1 MLNHFYRLALSH
13 SSSLLSIGARGL
25 IVVAGFA
32 IAYMIGSRLGAEAL
46 GTYALVTQTAMFL
59 SIVAVGG
66 LDLSIVR
73 HFPIVEGRRPY
84 ASRSVL
90 RMFGAAFGICLVI
103 TVLVFLFG
111 PAFFDLFDEVDASTS
126 LLAILSVIFIS
137 RAFTRATSAYLR
149 SQRLYVYS
157 QVVEGLII
165 PIPVIALLLLGMIDT
180 VTEILLVTAVAGLVA
195 VVIGIG
201 SSLTRTS
208 RDSRAAQVSL
218 APLYTM
224 ALPLW
229 GVAIVK
235 NFTDWYSLS
244 VVGAQL
250 SVAEAGQY
258 RIAFQIASALPII
271 AIGIFGVFSP
281 QIASAAED
289 GKFHAAAKLAR
300 TATRLSLALALPIV
314 LALLAVSRPLLAF
327 VGPEFVAAQPVL
339 FVLIASQVA
348 YLAAGPSGILLAL
361 MGKQTI
367 NLALSIAAL
376 AIFAVAIPLSAI
388 HFGLI
393 GVAAAITVVIV
404 AQNVSQYLAVRWLL
418 KIDVWSGRYHGG
430 K

>member
-1 MLNHFYRLALSH
+1 MINRLYRLALAH

-25 IVVAGFA
+25 IVVAGFV

-73 HFPIVEGRRPY
+73 HFPIVAGRQPY
-84 ASRSVL
+84 SARSVM
-90 RMFGAAFGICLVI
+90 RMFGAAFAICLAI
-103 TVLVFLFG
+103 TAIVFLFG
-111 PAFFDLFDEVDASTS
+111 PFFFGMFDEVEADET
-126 LLAILSVIFIS
+126 LLAILSAIFIS
-137 RAFTRATSAYLR
+137 RAFTRATSAFLR

-157 QVVEGLII
+157 QIVEGLII
-165 PIPVIALLLLGMIDT
+165 PLPVIALLLFGVLQT
-180 VTEILLVTAVAGLVA
+180 VEQILLATALAGLVA
-195 VVIGIG
+195 VIIGIA
-201 SSLTRTS
+201 SSLRRT
-208 RDSRAAQVSL
+208 SL
-218 APLYTM
+218 APDAARVALSPLYVV

-250 SVAEAGQY
+250 SVAEAGQF

-289 GKFHAAAKLAR
+289 GKFDAAAKLAR

-314 LALLAVSRPLLAF
+314 VGLVLISRPLLAF
-327 VGPEFVAAQPVL
+327 VGPEFVEAQPVL
-339 FVLIASQVA
+339 FVLIASQLA

-361 MGKQTI
+361 MGKQTV
-367 NLALSIAAL
+367 NLGLSIAAF
-376 AIFAVAIPLSAI
+376 AIFVIVIPLSAI
-388 HFGLI
+388 HFGLL

-404 AQNVSQYLAVRWLL
+404 AQNVSQYVAVRWLL
-418 KIDVWSGRYHGG
+418 KIDVWSGKYLGV
-430 K
+430 

>member
-1 MLNHFYRLALSH
+1 MINRLYRLALAH

-25 IVVAGFA
+25 IVVAGFV

-73 HFPIVEGRRPY
+73 HFPIVAGRHPY
-84 ASRSVL
+84 SARSVM
-90 RMFGAAFGICLVI
+90 RMFGAAFAICLAI
-103 TVLVFLFG
+103 TGIVFVFG
-111 PAFFDLFDEVDASTS
+111 PLFFAMFDEVDADRT
-126 LLAILSVIFIS
+126 LLAILSAIFIS
-137 RAFTRATSAYLR
+137 RAFTRATSAFLR

-165 PIPVIALLLLGMIDT
+165 PLPVIALLLFGVLQT
-180 VTEILLVTAVAGLVA
+180 VEQILLTTALAGLVA
-195 VVIGIG
+195 VAIGIG
-201 SSLTRTS
+201 SSLRRT
-208 RDSRAAQVSL
+208 SL
-218 APLYTM
+218 APDAARVALSPLYVM

-281 QIASAAED
+281 QIASAAENGEYYD
-289 GKFHAAAKLAR
+289 VAQLGR
-300 TATRLSLALALPIV
+300 TATRLSLALGLPLV
-314 LALLAVSRPLLAF
+314 LLLIIISRPLLGF
-327 VGPEFVAAQPVL
+327 VGEGFEAAQTPL
-339 FVLIASQVA
+339 FILLIGQAA
-348 YLAAGPSGILLAL
+348 YLGVGPSGIILAL
-361 MGKQTI
+361 MGRQMI
-367 NLALSIAAL
+367 NLSLSLIAVV
-376 AIFAVAIPLSAI
+376 IYVVVIPLSAI
-388 HFGLI
+388 HLGLI

-404 AQNVSQYLAVRWLL
+404 AQNVSQYVAVRWLL
-418 KIDVWSGRYHGG
+418 KIDVWSGKYLGV
-430 K
+430 